1 MLASAEPSPRGGLAA
16 AALVVAL
23 AAIAAPPPLLPAA
36 IVVPTSVGVLLA
48 LRARLERD
56 RDAMRRFA
64 LRDPLTGLANRRALD
79 ERLGYEIARHT
90 RHGESFAVLALDL
103 DGFKAVNDRF
113 GHDAGDEVLREAAAA
128 LVEVVRAQDTVVR
141 LGGDEFCVLAPQTG
155 QANADRLTARV
166 ARRAR
171 RRDRRPERPQREQRH
186 RRVPGRRD
194 HAGDAARRRG
204 PRRARGEAALAHRAP
219 APPGGVSRLRRLL
232 DRVELTSVRA
242 ALEFVDDRGHR
253 DAAQIAYFAL
263 LSFIPLALL
272 LVGAFGL
279 VFDDEEVRERVV
291 TTVFDNVPL
300 AREDDRDQLERTVGD
315 ALEGAGSL
323 GAASIVLLLVA
334 ASGVMGALRHAINE
348 AWDIHTRPPLL
359 RRKAL
364 DLALVLGGTV
374 VLALSLSLTATRR
387 LADELDE
394 RDEGDSIGAALIDV
408 VGDALPLL
416 FTGIVIL
423 FLYRVLPSP
432 RPKTREIWP
441 GAVVA
446 ALLLGLVREAL
457 ELYFEEL
464 SDFGALYGSLGALMA
479 LLVFV
484 FAAANVLVFGA
495 EFASEWSRLP
505 PPEETREI
513 VAKGHRRSARPLR
526 PTCR

>member
-1 MLASAEPSPRGGLAA
+1 
-16 AALVVAL
+16 V
-23 AAIAAPPPLLPAA
+23 
-36 IVVPTSVGVLLA
+36 T
-48 LRARLERD
+48 
-56 RDAMRRFA
+56 
-64 LRDPLTGLANRRALD
+64 
-79 ERLGYEIARHT
+79 
-90 RHGESFAVLALDL
+90 
-103 DGFKAVNDRF
+103 
-113 GHDAGDEVLREAAAA
+113 
-128 LVEVVRAQDTVVR
+128 
-141 LGGDEFCVLAPQTG
+141 
-155 QANADRLTARV
+155 
-166 ARRAR
+166 
-171 RRDRRPERPQREQRH
+171 
-186 RRVPGRRD
+186 
-194 HAGDAARRRG
+194 
-204 PRRARGEAALAHRAP
+204 
-219 APPGGVSRLRRLL
+219 RLRRLL
-232 DRVELTSVRA
+232 DRIELASVRA

-291 TTVFDNVPL
+291 NTVFDNVPL
-300 AREDDRDQLERTVGD
+300 AREDDREQLERTVGD
-315 ALEGAGSL
+315 ALEGAGRL
-323 GAASIVLLLVA
+323 GPPSILLLLAA

-394 RDEGDSIGAALIDV
+394 RDEGESIGAELIDA
-408 VGDALPLL
+408 VGDGLPLL
-416 FTGIVIL
+416 FTGVVIL

-441 GAVVA
+441 GAVVG

-513 VAKGHRRSARPLR
+513 VAKGHRRVRSRFTRLWAR
-526 PTCR
+526 

>member
-1 MLASAEPSPRGGLAA
+1 M
-16 AALVVAL
+16 
-23 AAIAAPPPLLPAA
+23 
-36 IVVPTSVGVLLA
+36 T
-48 LRARLERD
+48 
-56 RDAMRRFA
+56 
-64 LRDPLTGLANRRALD
+64 
-79 ERLGYEIARHT
+79 
-90 RHGESFAVLALDL
+90 
-103 DGFKAVNDRF
+103 
-113 GHDAGDEVLREAAAA
+113 
-128 LVEVVRAQDTVVR
+128 
-141 LGGDEFCVLAPQTG
+141 
-155 QANADRLTARV
+155 
-166 ARRAR
+166 
-171 RRDRRPERPQREQRH
+171 
-186 RRVPGRRD
+186 
-194 HAGDAARRRG
+194 
-204 PRRARGEAALAHRAP
+204 
-219 APPGGVSRLRRLL
+219 RLRRLL

-242 ALEFVDDRGHR
+242 VLEFIDDRGHR

-272 LVGAFGL
+272 LVGTFGL
-279 VFDDEEVRERVV
+279 AFDDAEVRERVIN
-291 TTVFDNVPL
+291 TVFDNVPL
-300 AREDDRDQLERTVGD
+300 AREDDREQLERTVGD

-323 GAASIVLLLVA
+323 GAFSILLLLVA

-394 RDEGDSIGAALIDV
+394 RDEGDSIGASLIDF

-416 FTGIVIL
+416 FTALVIL

-441 GAVVA
+441 GAVVG
-446 ALLLGLVREAL
+446 ALLLGVVRETL

-505 PPEETREI
+505 PPDETREI
-513 VAKGHRRSARPLR
+513 VAKGHRRVRSRFARLRPSARAR
-526 PTCR
+526 

>member
-1 MLASAEPSPRGGLAA
+1 VNAA
-16 AALVVAL
+16 
-23 AAIAAPPPLLPAA
+23 
-36 IVVPTSVGVLLA
+36 
-48 LRARLERD
+48 
-56 RDAMRRFA
+56 
-64 LRDPLTGLANRRALD
+64 
-79 ERLGYEIARHT
+79 
-90 RHGESFAVLALDL
+90 
-103 DGFKAVNDRF
+103 
-113 GHDAGDEVLREAAAA
+113 
-128 LVEVVRAQDTVVR
+128 
-141 LGGDEFCVLAPQTG
+141 
-155 QANADRLTARV
+155 
-166 ARRAR
+166 
-171 RRDRRPERPQREQRH
+171 
-186 RRVPGRRD
+186 
-194 HAGDAARRRG
+194 
-204 PRRARGEAALAHRAP
+204 
-219 APPGGVSRLRRLL
+219 RRLL
-232 DRVELTSVRA
+232 DRAELTTIRA

-279 VFDDEEVRERVV
+279 AFDDAEVRERVV

-300 AREDDRDQLERTVGD
+300 ARGDDRTQLERTVSD
-315 ALEGAGSL
+315 ALEGAGRL
-323 GAASIVLLLVA
+323 GPASILLLIAA

-364 DLALVLGGTV
+364 DVTLVLGGTV

-394 RDEGDSIGAALIDV
+394 DEEGDSIGASLLDAL
-408 VGDALPLL
+408 GDALPLL
-416 FTGIVIL
+416 FTALVIL

-432 RPKTREIWP
+432 RPRTREIWP
-441 GAVVA
+441 GAVVG

-457 ELYFEEL
+457 EVYFEEL

-513 VAKGHRRSARPLR
+513 VAKGHGRVAERLRRFARRSPR
-526 PTCR
+526 

>member
-1 MLASAEPSPRGGLAA
+1 
-16 AALVVAL
+16 
-23 AAIAAPPPLLPAA
+23 
-36 IVVPTSVGVLLA
+36 
-48 LRARLERD
+48 
-56 RDAMRRFA
+56 
-64 LRDPLTGLANRRALD
+64 
-79 ERLGYEIARHT
+79 
-90 RHGESFAVLALDL
+90 
-103 DGFKAVNDRF
+103 
-113 GHDAGDEVLREAAAA
+113 
-128 LVEVVRAQDTVVR
+128 
-141 LGGDEFCVLAPQTG
+141 
-155 QANADRLTARV
+155 
-166 ARRAR
+166 
-171 RRDRRPERPQREQRH
+171 
-186 RRVPGRRD
+186 
-194 HAGDAARRRG
+194 
-204 PRRARGEAALAHRAP
+204 
-219 APPGGVSRLRRLL
+219 VSRLRRLL

-291 TTVFDNVPL
+291 NTVFDNVPL
-300 AREDDRDQLERTVGD
+300 AREDDREQLERTVGE
-315 ALEGAGSL
+315 ALEGAGRL
-323 GAASIVLLLVA
+323 GPPSILLLLVA

-364 DLALVLGGTV
+364 DLALVLGGTI

-394 RDEGDSIGAALIDV
+394 RDEGESIGAELIDA
-408 VGDALPLL
+408 VGDGLPLL
-416 FTGIVIL
+416 FTGVVIL

-441 GAVVA
+441 GAVVG

-505 PPEETREI
+505 APQETREI
-513 VAKGHRRSARPLR
+513 VAKGHRRVLDRFARLR
-526 PTCR
+526 SR

>member
-1 MLASAEPSPRGGLAA
+1 M
-16 AALVVAL
+16 
-23 AAIAAPPPLLPAA
+23 
-36 IVVPTSVGVLLA
+36 
-48 LRARLERD
+48 
-56 RDAMRRFA
+56 
-64 LRDPLTGLANRRALD
+64 
-79 ERLGYEIARHT
+79 
-90 RHGESFAVLALDL
+90 
-103 DGFKAVNDRF
+103 
-113 GHDAGDEVLREAAAA
+113 
-128 LVEVVRAQDTVVR
+128 
-141 LGGDEFCVLAPQTG
+141 
-155 QANADRLTARV
+155 
-166 ARRAR
+166 
-171 RRDRRPERPQREQRH
+171 
-186 RRVPGRRD
+186 
-194 HAGDAARRRG
+194 
-204 PRRARGEAALAHRAP
+204 
-219 APPGGVSRLRRLL
+219 SRLRRLL

-242 ALEFVDDRGHR
+242 TLEFVDDRGHR

-263 LSFIPLALL
+263 LSFIPLGLL

-279 VFDDEEVRERVV
+279 VFDDTEVRERVV
-291 TTVFDNVPL
+291 NTVFDNVPL
-300 AREDDRDQLERTVGD
+300 AREDDREQLERTVGD
-315 ALEGAGSL
+315 ALDGAGRL
-323 GAASIVLLLVA
+323 GPPSILLLLVA

-387 LADELDE
+387 LANEI
-394 RDEGDSIGAALIDV
+394 DEGDEGESIGAELIDA

-416 FTGIVIL
+416 FTGVVIL

-432 RPKTREIWP
+432 RPMTREIWP
-441 GAVVA
+441 GAVVG

-513 VAKGHRRSARPLR
+513 VAKGHRRVRSRCARFLPS
-526 PTCR
+526 

>member
-1 MLASAEPSPRGGLAA
+1 
-16 AALVVAL
+16 
-23 AAIAAPPPLLPAA
+23 
-36 IVVPTSVGVLLA
+36 
-48 LRARLERD
+48 
-56 RDAMRRFA
+56 
-64 LRDPLTGLANRRALD
+64 
-79 ERLGYEIARHT
+79 
-90 RHGESFAVLALDL
+90 
-103 DGFKAVNDRF
+103 
-113 GHDAGDEVLREAAAA
+113 
-128 LVEVVRAQDTVVR
+128 
-141 LGGDEFCVLAPQTG
+141 
-155 QANADRLTARV
+155 
-166 ARRAR
+166 
-171 RRDRRPERPQREQRH
+171 
-186 RRVPGRRD
+186 
-194 HAGDAARRRG
+194 
-204 PRRARGEAALAHRAP
+204 
-219 APPGGVSRLRRLL
+219 VSGARRLL

-263 LSFIPLALL
+263 LSFVPLALL

-279 VFDDEEVRERVV
+279 VFDDEEVRRRVV

-300 AREDDRDQLERTVGD
+300 ARPQDRVQLERAVDD
-315 ALEGAGSL
+315 ALQGAGRL
-323 GAASIVLLLVA
+323 GPLSILLLIAA

-364 DLALVLGGTV
+364 DVTLVLGGTV

-387 LADELDE
+387 LADELHSGLLD
-394 RDEGDSIGAALIDV
+394 RFGDV
-408 VGDALPLL
+408 LPFV

-432 RPKTREIWP
+432 RPRTREIWP

-446 ALLLGLVREAL
+446 ALLLGVVREGL

-505 PPEETREI
+505 APEETREV
-513 VAKGHRRSARPLR
+513 VARGHARVRSRFSRAAPR
-526 PTCR
+526 

>member
-1 MLASAEPSPRGGLAA
+1 M
-16 AALVVAL
+16 
-23 AAIAAPPPLLPAA
+23 
-36 IVVPTSVGVLLA
+36 
-48 LRARLERD
+48 
-56 RDAMRRFA
+56 
-64 LRDPLTGLANRRALD
+64 
-79 ERLGYEIARHT
+79 
-90 RHGESFAVLALDL
+90 
-103 DGFKAVNDRF
+103 
-113 GHDAGDEVLREAAAA
+113 
-128 LVEVVRAQDTVVR
+128 
-141 LGGDEFCVLAPQTG
+141 
-155 QANADRLTARV
+155 
-166 ARRAR
+166 
-171 RRDRRPERPQREQRH
+171 
-186 RRVPGRRD
+186 
-194 HAGDAARRRG
+194 
-204 PRRARGEAALAHRAP
+204 
-219 APPGGVSRLRRLL
+219 SRLRRLV
-232 DRVELTSVRA
+232 DRAELTSVRA

-279 VFDDEEVRERVV
+279 VFEDEEVRERVIN
-291 TTVFDNVPL
+291 TVFDNVPL
-300 AREDDRDQLERTVGD
+300 AREEDREQLERTVGD
-315 ALEGAGSL
+315 ALEGAGRL
-323 GAASIVLLLVA
+323 GPPSILLLLVA

-387 LADELDE
+387 LAVELDQ
-394 RDEGDSIGAALIDV
+394 RSDGDSIGSALLDA
-408 VGDALPLL
+408 VGDGLPLL
-416 FTGIVIL
+416 FTGLVIL

-432 RPKTREIWP
+432 RPRTREIWP
-441 GAVVA
+441 GAVVG
-446 ALLLGLVREAL
+446 ALLLGVVREGL

-513 VAKGHRRSARPLR
+513 VAQGHRRVRSRFARLR
-526 PTCR
+526 SR

>member
-1 MLASAEPSPRGGLAA
+1 MP
-16 AALVVAL
+16 AALVV
-23 AAIAAPPPLLPAA
+23 
-36 IVVPTSVGVLLA
+36 PTSIGVLLA
-48 LRARLERD
+48 LRSRLERE

-64 LRDPLTGLANRRALD
+64 LRDPLTGVANRRALD

-113 GHDAGDEVLREAAAA
+113 GHDAGDELLREAAAA

-155 QANADRLTARV
+155 QASADRLTARV
-166 ARRAR
+166 REALG
-171 RRDRRPERPQREQRH
+171 RRDRRAQRPQRQHRH
-186 RRVPGRRD
+186 RRVPGRRQ
-194 HAGDAARRRG
+194 HARGAARHRG
-204 PRRARGEAALAHRAP
+204 PRRAGGEAPLAQRAP

-232 DRVELTSVRA
+232 DRIELTSVRA

-263 LSFIPLALL
+263 LSFIPLGLL

-279 VFDDEEVRERVV
+279 VFDDTEVRERVV
-291 TTVFDNVPL
+291 NTVFDNVPL
-300 AREDDRDQLERTVGD
+300 ARGEDREQLERTVGD
-315 ALEGAGSL
+315 ALDRAGHL
-323 GAASIVLLLVA
+323 GAASIVLLIVA

-364 DLALVLGGTV
+364 DVALVLGGTV

-387 LADELDE
+387 LADEVE
-394 RDEGDSIGAALIDV
+394 ARSEGDSVAAGLLDA
-408 VGDALPLL
+408 VGDGLPFV

-446 ALLLGLVREAL
+446 ALLLGVVREAL

-464 SDFGALYGSLGALMA
+464 SDFGAIYGSLGALMA

-513 VAKGHRRSARPLR
+513 VAKGHRRVRSRFARR
-526 PTCR
+526 Q